1 MSGSKPTSDESRK
14 IVEAFGNLLVD
25 RLKNRTTE
33 FGQANVRLAIEV
45 VLSSAEV
52 RIADRVKALEQAISG
67 PLAKLATIV
76 PVFVRGVVRDAV
88 RNEPVSACYT

>member
-33 FGQANVRLAIEV
+33 FGQAYVRLAIEV